1 MKQGI
6 ESLSEFSRQL
16 KSGSIYQ
23 EIESKL
29 QELQKSK
36 SNLKQNK
43 KTIDVSET
51 KYKKKEEQIQKL
63 YSDIINLQNKL
74 SEILD
79 AELNRIQ

>member
-43 KTIDVSET
+43 KTIDGLRDQIQ
-51 KYKKKEEQIQKL
+51 KKEEQ
-63 YSDIINLQNKL
+63 L
-74 SEILD
+74 S
-79 AELNRIQ
+79 Q